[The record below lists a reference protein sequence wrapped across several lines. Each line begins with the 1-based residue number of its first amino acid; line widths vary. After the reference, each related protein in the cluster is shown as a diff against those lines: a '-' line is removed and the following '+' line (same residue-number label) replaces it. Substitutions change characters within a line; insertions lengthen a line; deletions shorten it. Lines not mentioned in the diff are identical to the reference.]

1 MNIQRINRKSFVIS
15 MNLCNFAAEMKKLYI
30 ETYGCQ
36 MNVADSEVVASV
48 MQMAG
53 YETTD
58 RLKEADAVF
67 LNTCS
72 VRDNAEQKI
81 FRRLEALEAERKKR
95 EVKGV
100 KEIEGDR
107 GQYLEAEKKKE
118 IKGVK
123 EIEGDRRQ
131 YQKAQMRRNPLI
143 IGVLG
148 CMAER
153 VKEELMEKWHCD
165 LVAGP
170 DAYLSLPDLVA
181 QAELGHQ
188 AMNIELSTTET
199 YRDVVPQRIGL
210 GHKIG
215 GFVSIM
221 RGCNNFCHYCIVPYT
236 RGRERSRDVESILR
250 EVRDLRERGYK
261 EVTLL
266 GQNVNSY
273 KKEVKGV
280 EEIEGDRRSERE
292 IKGVK
297 GVEEV
302 EGVKEVK
309 EIETVDFAKLLR
321 LVAEEAGEMRIRF
334 TTSHPKDM
342 SDETLRVIA
351 EVPNV
356 CKHIHLPVQSGS
368 NRILGLMNRKYTIE
382 WYLDRVA
389 AIRRIIPDCG
399 LSTDIFVGYHSET
412 EEDHQMSL
420 QLMREVGY
428 DSAFM
433 FKYSERPGTYA
444 SKHLPD
450 DVPEEVKIRR
460 LNELIALQTEISAQR
475 NKMDEG
481 KTFEVLVEG
490 FSKRSREQ
498 LCGRTEQNKMVVFPK
513 GNHHIGERVNVKIIG
528 STSATLLGE
537 E

>member
-1 MNIQRINRKSFVIS
+1 
-15 MNLCNFAAEMKKLYI
+15 
-30 ETYGCQ
+30 

-53 YETTD
+53 YETTETLED
-58 RLKEADAVF
+58 ADAVF

-81 FRRLEALEAERKKR
+81 YHRLEALDA
-95 EVKGV
+95 
-100 KEIEGDR
+100 
-107 GQYLEAEKKKE
+107 L
-118 IKGVK
+118 
-123 EIEGDRRQ
+123 RRQ
-131 YQKAQMRRNPLI
+131 RKQSSLNTQHSTLI

-153 VKEELMEKWHCD
+153 VKEDLLEHHHCD

-170 DAYLSLPDLVA
+170 DAYLSLPDLIA
-181 QAELGHQ
+181 QAETGHK
-188 AMNIELSTTET
+188 AMNIELSTNET

-250 EVRDLRERGYK
+250 EVRDLRDRGFK

-273 KKEVKGV
+273 EMRNEKG
-280 EEIEGDRRSERE
+280 EMRN
-292 IKGVK
+292 
-297 GVEEV
+297 
-302 EGVKEVK
+302 
-309 EIETVDFAKLLR
+309 DFPQLLR
-321 LVAEEAGEMRIRF
+321 KVAEEVPEMRVRF

-342 SDETLRVIA
+342 SDETLQVIA
-351 EVPNV
+351 EMPNV

-368 NRILGLMNRKYTIE
+368 DRILKLMNRKYTRE

-412 EEDHQMSL
+412 EEDHQLSL
-420 QLMREVGY
+420 SLMREVGY

-450 DVPEEVKIRR
+450 DVPEEEKIRR
-460 LNELIALQTEISAQR
+460 LNELIALQTEISAQQ
-475 NKMDEG
+475 NKKDEG
-481 KTFEVLVEG
+481 KEFDVLVEG

-513 GNHHIGERVNVKIIG
+513 AGHHIGEIVRVRIIG

-537 E
+537 IVD

>member
-1 MNIQRINRKSFVIS
+1 MFF
-15 MNLCNFAAEMKKLYI
+15 CNFAAEMKKLYI

-53 YETTD
+53 YETTE
-58 RLKEADAVF
+58 RLEEADAVF

-81 FRRLEALEAERKKR
+81 YHRLTALNNIKKQR
-95 EVKGV
+95 ISRIKRIDKADQTTPAPPTQEGKG
-100 KEIEGDR
+100 ITS
-107 GQYLEAEKKKE
+107 
-118 IKGVK
+118 
-123 EIEGDRRQ
+123 
-131 YQKAQMRRNPLI
+131 NPLI
-143 IGVLG
+143 IGLLG

-181 QAELGHQ
+181 QAELGHK
-188 AMNIELSTTET
+188 AINIELSTSET

-250 EVRDLRERGYK
+250 EVRDLREKGYK
-261 EVTLL
+261 EITLL

-273 KKEVKGV
+273 FPHPPLN
-280 EEIEGDRRSERE
+280 
-292 IKGVK
+292 
-297 GVEEV
+297 
-302 EGVKEVK
+302 
-309 EIETVDFAKLLR
+309 FAKLLR
-321 LVAEEAGEMRIRF
+321 MVAEEAGEMRVRF

-368 NRILGLMNRKYTIE
+368 DRILGLMNRKYTRE

-389 AIRRIIPDCG
+389 AIRKIVPDCG

-450 DVPEEVKIRR
+450 DVAEEVKIRR
-460 LNELIALQTEISAQR
+460 LNELIALQTEISAER

-481 KTFEVLVEG
+481 KVFEVLVEG

-513 GNHHIGERVNVKIIG
+513 GDHHIGEKVMVKIIG

-537 E
+537 TTN

>member
-1 MNIQRINRKSFVIS
+1 
-15 MNLCNFAAEMKKLYI
+15 MKKLYI

-53 YETTD
+53 YEATESLD
-58 RLKEADAVF
+58 EADAVF

-81 FRRLEALEAERKKR
+81 YHRLDALDAIKRKR
-95 EVKGV
+95 
-100 KEIEGDR
+100 
-107 GQYLEAEKKKE
+107 
-118 IKGVK
+118 
-123 EIEGDRRQ
+123 
-131 YQKAQMRRNPLI
+131 PLI

-153 VKEELMEKWHCD
+153 VKDDLLQNHHAD

-170 DAYLSLPDLVA
+170 DAYLSLPDLIA
-181 QAELGHQ
+181 QAETGHK
-188 AMNIELSTTET
+188 AINIELSTSET
-199 YRDVVPQRIGL
+199 YRDIVPQRLHGA
-210 GHKIG
+210 KIG

-250 EVRDLRERGYK
+250 EVRDLRDGGFK

-273 KKEVKGV
+273 R
-280 EEIEGDRRSERE
+280 IENPDGQDNL
-292 IKGVK
+292 
-297 GVEEV
+297 
-302 EGVKEVK
+302 
-309 EIETVDFAKLLR
+309 DFPGLLR
-321 LVAEEAGEMRIRF
+321 RVAEEAPEMRIRF

-351 EVPNV
+351 EMPNV

-368 NRILGLMNRKYTIE
+368 DRILKLMNRKYTRE
-382 WYLDRVA
+382 WYMGRVE
-389 AIRRIIPDCG
+389 AIRKIIPDCG

-412 EEDHQMSL
+412 EEDHQLSL
-420 QLMREVGY
+420 SLMREVGY

-450 DVPEEVKIRR
+450 DVPEEEKIRR
-460 LNELIALQTEISAQR
+460 LNELIALQTEISAQQ
-475 NKMDEG
+475 NKKDEG
-481 KTFEVLVEG
+481 KEFDVLVEG
-490 FSKRSREQ
+490 FSKRSRSQ
-498 LCGRTEQNKMVVFPK
+498 LCGRTEQNKMVVFDK
-513 GNHHIGERVNVKIIG
+513 GSHHIGETVRVKIVN
-528 STSATLLGE
+528 STSATLFGE
-537 E
+537 EV